1 MSFKTLGLS
10 ESVLRAVIEQGYEH
24 PTPIQSQVI
33 PVIISGQDVMA
44 VAQTGTGKTA
54 GFTLP
59 MLHRLEPF
67 ASSSSSP
74 AKHPIRVL
82 VLTPTRELAAQ
93 VEESIKTYGRFLP
106 LKTVVIYG
114 GMPMGAQVLQ
124 IQQGAEIVV
133 ATPGRLLDHVQQKS
147 IQLNQVQMLVIDE
160 ADRML
165 DMGFIQDIRKI
176 VALLPNQRQ
185 NLMFSA
191 TFSGEIQQLAL
202 TLLNNPTII
211 QVARQNATSENIQQW
226 AYLVPQD
233 QKRET
238 LVRLIQE
245 LSVSQALVFTRTK
258 QGADRLHTF
267 LTQKGIHAE
276 AIHGDK
282 VQSNRTQSLER
293 FKNGLIKILVATDV
307 AARGLDIE
315 ALPFVFNFDV
325 PHVPEDYVHRIG
337 RTGRAG
343 VAGHAITLVSPEE
356 QKELQSIEK
365 LISQKIVIQSFAKV
379 EPIDDTDSHTPTQES
394 ASPAMGRFSRPPG
407 SMNIGKKPS
416 EIPFLLKSAPPKVLA

>member
-211 QVARQNATSENIQQW
+211 QVARQ
-226 AYLVPQD
+226 
-233 QKRET
+233 
-238 LVRLIQE
+238 
-245 LSVSQALVFTRTK
+245 
-258 QGADRLHTF
+258 
-267 LTQKGIHAE
+267 
-276 AIHGDK
+276 
-282 VQSNRTQSLER
+282 
-293 FKNGLIKILVATDV
+293 
-307 AARGLDIE
+307 
-315 ALPFVFNFDV
+315 
-325 PHVPEDYVHRIG
+325 
-337 RTGRAG
+337 
-343 VAGHAITLVSPEE
+343 
-356 QKELQSIEK
+356 
-365 LISQKIVIQSFAKV
+365 
-379 EPIDDTDSHTPTQES
+379 
-394 ASPAMGRFSRPPG
+394 
-407 SMNIGKKPS
+407 
-416 EIPFLLKSAPPKVLA
+416 

>member
-1 MSFKTLGLS
+1 MSFNALGLS
-10 ESVLRAVIEQGYEH
+10 EPVLRAVMEQGYEN

-67 ASSSSSP
+67 ASTSSSP
-74 AKHPIRVL
+74 AKHPIRAL

-114 GMPMGAQVLQ
+114 GMPMGAQVVQL
-124 IQQGAEIVV
+124 QQGAEIVV

-176 VALLPNQRQ
+176 VALLPRQRQ

-202 TLLNNPTII
+202 TLLSNPTII
-211 QVARQNATSENIQQW
+211 QVARQNVTSENIQQW
-226 AYLVPQD
+226 AYLVPHD
-233 QKRET
+233 QKREA

-245 LSVSQALVFTRTK
+245 LSVSQAIVFTKTK
-258 QGADRLHTF
+258 QGADRLHAF
-267 LTQKGIHAE
+267 LTKKGIQAE

-282 VQSNRTQSLER
+282 VQINRTQSLER
-293 FKNGLIKILVATDV
+293 FKNGLIQILVATDV

-343 VAGHAITLVSPEE
+343 VAGHAITLISPEE
-356 QKELQSIEK
+356 QKELQAIEK
-365 LISQKIVIQSFAKV
+365 LIAKKLV
-379 EPIDDTDSHTPTQES
+379 VHGFSEPEPIDPPNLES
-394 ASPAMGRFSRPPG
+394 GFSAMERFSRAP
-407 SMNIGKKPS
+407 SSKK
-416 EIPFLLKSAPPKVLA
+416 LGNKSADIPMLLRSIPSKASL

>member
-1 MSFKTLGLS
+1 VSFKTLGLS

-67 ASSSSSP
+67 ASPSSSP

-365 LISQKIVIQSFAKV
+365 LISQKIVIQSFAKK
-379 EPIDDTDSHTPTQES
+379 ETIDDTDSHTPTQES
-394 ASPAMGRFSRPPG
+394 ASPTMGRFSRPPG